1 MHGLLEGPGA
11 ANPGVLPTTG
21 ERTNGELH
29 AFGMVPFFIPEREQ
43 EIHLCFRLLRPPS
56 ATQVCTHFQEE
67 LEASTSTRSN
77 DDDDEDSTQGVFSST
92 LKLEV

>member
-1 MHGLLEGPGA
+1 MHAVGW
-11 ANPGVLPTTG
+11 V
-21 ERTNGELH
+21 
-29 AFGMVPFFIPEREQ
+29 
-43 EIHLCFRLLRPPS
+43 LRPPS

-77 DDDDEDSTQGVFSST
+77 DDDDKDSTQGVFSST

>member
-67 LEASTSTRSN
+67 LEASTSTRNWKFKES
-77 DDDDEDSTQGVFSST
+77 DGKVGSFCV
-92 LKLEV
+92 